1 MIRRTPTGQRLTELI
16 LETFRL
22 NGALLSR
29 GDRLV
34 RDIGLTSARW
44 QVLGAVALE
53 GRPLSV
59 AQIARRMG
67 LSRQAVQRV
76 ANDLEAAGLTAYR
89 QNPDHKRAK
98 LVALTRRGESA
109 YARADARQA
118 AWVNG
123 IGKGLDAATVVDA
136 LRLLRLVHDRCREG
150 SMRSVRKG
158 TDVVQRARTLR
169 NTGSP

>member
-1 MIRRTPTGQRLTELI
+1 MTRRTPTGQRLTELI

-34 RDIGLTSARW
+34 QDIGLTSARW

-76 ANDLEAAGLTAYR
+76 ANDLAANGLTAYR
-89 QNPDHKRAK
+89 VNPDHKRAK
-98 LVALTRRGESA
+98 LVTLTEQGELA
-109 YARADARQA
+109 HARADARQA
-118 AWVNG
+118 AWVNV
-123 IGKGLDAATVVDA
+123 IGKGLDPTRVVDA
-136 LRLLRLVHDRCREG
+136 LRVLRLVHDRCR
-150 SMRSVRKG
+150 
-158 TDVVQRARTLR
+158 
-169 NTGSP
+169 TGSDADRGIRRATRGTFSQSAE